1 MLGGDFTARPNDPS
15 IYLKSRRN
23 DILTQMGGVYT
34 FWTSKISTNN
44 FYFSQIL
51 KIYVFMSAFDSRRCG
66 RNIPEESVAGRL
78 QYSGPPH
85 FKIVKAKATFLRWF
99 I

>member
-1 MLGGDFTARPNDPS
+1 MQLFLYTFFMVVTEHLLVFLSRPYGSPPMIGTAYVHTTVYMLDGDFTARPEDPS

-44 FYFSQIL
+44 FYFRQIL
-51 KIYVFMSAFDSRRCG
+51 
-66 RNIPEESVAGRL
+66 
-78 QYSGPPH
+78 
-85 FKIVKAKATFLRWF
+85 
-99 I
+99 